1 MTQVGKNSLDTRSSM
16 TVGGKTY
23 AYYSL
28 AKAARRSATSAACR
42 SR

>member
-16 TVGGKTY
+16 DVGGKTY

-28 AKAARRSATSAACR
+28 KKAA
-42 SR
+42 

>member
-1 MTQVGKNSLDTRSSM
+1 MTQVGKNSLDTRASM

-28 AKAARRSATSAACR
+28 ARAAE
-42 SR
+42 